1 MATTSAAE
9 SKKPALDMFG
19 EDICKN
25 PYAFAAALRERGPI
39 FFEENLG
46 FWVVS
51 SHEDAKQ
58 LFMHE
63 DFHMSAKYAGTS
75 SSTIFAEK
83 YPNCQRFRDNNPF
96 NDDASHPL
104 IRKLL
109 VRAFSPSA
117 LKRIER
123 QIAEAID
130 GIVKPLLTA
139 PGVVDV
145 AQQFADL
152 IPYAVL
158 TSIFGVDRL
167 MENKQEFLHHCKIM
181 ARMIDPTVKSDER
194 ALIEISA
201 GFMQAELEALVVRAR
216 EYPGDDLISDFLK
229 AADDIGGL
237 TDYDL
242 AYTLIA
248 LITTGSTA
256 TTFTLTLVVYALLT
270 QHEQRAWLMQHPENI
285 DAAVEELIRFAHG
298 AKFAY
303 RFAMR
308 DTQYKGHR
316 IAQGQSVLLSF
327 AGISNDPAVFD
338 HPERCD
344 FTRNNKDAL
353 SFGHGVHYCVGAHV
367 ARTEV
372 RFLLQA
378 FLDYAPN
385 AYVITD
391 GIEWNLFN
399 FLNRE
404 ISRLPINTGH

>member
-1 MATTSAAE
+1 MTTA
-9 SKKPALDMFG
+9 ALDIAG
-19 EDICKN
+19 EDICKK
-25 PYAFAAALRERGPI
+25 PAAFAATLRERGSI
-39 FFEENLG
+39 FFEESLG

-58 LFMHE
+58 LFMHD
-63 DFHMSAKYAGTS
+63 DFHMSAKYAGNA
-75 SSTIFAEK
+75 STTLFAEK
-83 YPNCQRFRDNNPF
+83 YPHCQRFRDNNPF
-96 NDDASHPL
+96 NDDVSHPL

-130 GIVKPLLTA
+130 NIVKPILTA
-139 PGVVDV
+139 PGIVDV
-145 AQQFADL
+145 ATQLAEH

-158 TSIFGVDRL
+158 SSIFGVDRL
-167 MENKQEFLHHCKIM
+167 LENKQEFLEHCKTM
-181 ARMIDPTVKSDER
+181 ARMIDPTVTSSER
-194 ALIEISA
+194 VLIERSA
-201 GFMQAELEALVVRAR
+201 GFMQSELEALVVRAR
-216 EYPGDDLISDFLK
+216 ENPGEDLISDFLK

-256 TTFTLTLVVYALLT
+256 TTFTLTLIIHALLT
-270 QHEQRAWLMQHPENI
+270 QPEQRAWLMQHPENI

-308 DTQYKGHR
+308 DTEYKGFQFKR
-316 IAQGQSVLLSF
+316 GQTVMISF
-327 AGISNDPAVFD
+327 AGISNDPTVFD

-367 ARTEV
+367 ARTEI
-372 RFLLQA
+372 RFLIQS
-378 FLDYAPN
+378 FMDYAPE
-385 AYVITD
+385 AFVISDKVT
-391 GIEWNLFN
+391 WNLAN

-404 ISRLPINTGH
+404 ISHLPVNTGH